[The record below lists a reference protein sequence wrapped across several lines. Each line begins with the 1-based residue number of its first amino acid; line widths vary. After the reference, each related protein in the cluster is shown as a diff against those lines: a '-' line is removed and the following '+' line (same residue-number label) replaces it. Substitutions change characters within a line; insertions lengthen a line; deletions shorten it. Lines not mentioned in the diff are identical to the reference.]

1 MSKPSDFL
9 IALDDGHGMQT
20 AGKRTPIIPEL
31 GRYIPENEFNR
42 AVVKYMDNMLR
53 DIGFRTLL
61 VAPTDADTSLKART
75 DLANSQKAD
84 IYISVHFDA
93 LGNTWG
99 TAEGH
104 SIFIYPGSAPSKKLA
119 ECIAEFLKL
128 GTTQKWRGIKEQ
140 NFHVL
145 REANMPSILSENGFM
160 DNKREALLMID
171 SNFQKEVAREHVQ
184 GICKFFGVE
193 FHEEKKAVSGVST
206 TDKIMWGKT
215 ELKKGQKGKVTI
227 LKRINLW
234 QDGPNGKLQMV
245 RVLNPGEE
253 YRVYDYREKHKGQ
266 YNVGDG
272 HWITNMPEHIKYET
286 PSKAM
291 LERLNK

>member
-1 MSKPSDFL
+1 MSKPSDYL
-9 IALDDGHGMQT
+9 IALCDGHGMQT

-53 DIGFRTLL
+53 DVGFRTLL

-75 DLANSQKAD
+75 DLANISKAD
-84 IYISVHFDA
+84 IYVSIHFDA

-99 TAEGH
+99 TAKGH
-104 SIFIYPGSAPSKKLA
+104 SIFVYPGSAPSKKLA
-119 ECIAEFLKL
+119 ECIAEFLRQ

-171 SNFQKEVAREHVQ
+171 SDFQKEVAREHVQ
-184 GICKFFGVE
+184 GICKYFGVK
-193 FHEEKKAVSGVST
+193 FIEKEVAGVSEQ
-206 TDKIMWGKT
+206 KIGLTPGQQKAKESLVRHGLMAANYEVKDSVDVRLIT
-215 ELKKGQKGKVTI
+215 MLAPLVNKLEAKGSI
-227 LKRINLW
+227 
-234 QDGPNGKLQMV
+234 
-245 RVLNPGEE
+245 
-253 YRVYDYREKHKGQ
+253 
-266 YNVGDG
+266 
-272 HWITNMPEHIKYET
+272 
-286 PSKAM
+286 
-291 LERLNK
+291 